1 MPRRQYLGGAVPT
14 RLNVNINNSVTSF
27 DINNV
32 TKWPS
37 GGANGPFNFTL
48 DPGTPTEE
56 HCTAASR
63 TGNTLTGVLRA
74 QDNTDPQPHNVG
86 LDGTVRHG
94 WFAQDADDANRHIYT
109 VHDDHSG
116 IYMRNDGT
124 RHDVQARHQANTT
137 IPVGVPSGLTVGGSN
152 VEGISTSLPRLDHAH
167 AVTRGTPV
175 SVGTA
180 IAAGASGQ
188 FADATH
194 VHDISV
200 AAQTAI
206 APTGAVWMWMTGA
219 APAGTILLQG
229 QTVSRTGA
237 NAALFALW
245 GTTFGAGDG
254 STTFG
259 LPDFRQAAARFD
271 TVFFAFWLSHVP
283 ASRFDQ
289 FWRQLRGLL
298 AGQGRVL
305 FVDEHPDVRGKEVYE
320 AGSAEIVHRRLGDGS
335 EYRLVKVFVHPGQL
349 RARLRPL
356 GWHSRIRRDGDDWV
370 IGEARPAHGTGRTRG
385 TSKIQ

>member
-94 WFAQDADDANRHIYT
+94 WFGLDADDANRHIYT

-259 LPDFRQAAARFD
+259 LPDFRQVFPLGQAAAG
-271 TVFFAFWLSHVP
+271 T
-283 ASRFDQ
+283 
-289 FWRQLRGLL
+289 
-298 AGQGRVL
+298 
-305 FVDEHPDVRGKEVYE
+305 
-320 AGSAEIVHRRLGDGS
+320 GSAALGTRGGNIDHT
-335 EYRLVKVFVHPGQL
+335 HPLDSSSSGALIYLTTTGNNIRML
-349 RARLRPL
+349 RKTVSSYTTTHEVSNSLT
-356 GWHSRIRRDGDDWV
+356 V
-370 IGEARPAHGTGRTRG
+370 IGG
-385 TSKIQ
+385 TSGNTPAAQLTGNTDIANPPFIIVNYIVKL